1 MGNAREIKKISLK
14 VLAIFTI
21 AIALFALVA
30 CSSGEGSTQSKDES
44 ASSTDS
50 SSQASTEPDEEDCV
64 VATKAYGEGVL
75 VAYFSQTG
83 NTAKVADEVAEVTGG
98 TLFEIVPAEPYTPD
112 DLDYNDSST
121 RATVEQNDETARP
134 AIADTVADMGEYSI
148 IYLGFPIWWGEEPRI
163 IDTFLE
169 TYDFSGKT
177 IVPFCTSGSSGI
189 SGAES
194 HMKSVLT
201 DDVTWLSG
209 ERFSSGASL
218 EDVENWIASISS

>member
-1 MGNAREIKKISLK
+1 MGYAREIKKITLK
-14 VLAIFTI
+14 VLAIFAI

-30 CSSGEGSTQSKDES
+30 CSSGEGSTQSKDEG

-50 SSQASTEPDEEDCV
+50 SSQASTDPIEEEGV
-64 VATKAYGEGVL
+64 VATKAKGEGVL

-98 TLFEIVPAEPYTPD
+98 TLFEIVPAELYTPD

-121 RATVEQNDETARP
+121 RATVEQNDETAWP
-134 AIADTVADMGEYSI
+134 TIADTVADMGEYSI